1 MKLFNFFIIFLFL
14 GVINLYSNNLIIES
28 EGFSIISD
36 NLNQSRQ
43 NAIDDAITKGI
54 EKFLKN
60 RGIQLNKS
68 LEEQIKSQAVSGYE
82 IIKEE
87 VDGNILKE
95 KIKLLLDENS
105 LNDFIQPSSKDL
117 IKVDIFAVLNGNFD
131 NSLID
136 LLENFL
142 KNNFDYNFIFYP
154 ITNIENLTNDSNI
167 KLSLKINL
175 NKIKKLLSVNS
186 YLYNLNGEIEIYD
199 KQNNLY
205 DNLTFTKNLILRSDK
220 DYINYLSSLI
230 NPFIKKNFSKLIT
243 EVIKNTVTSNNLL
256 YVILKNIKNFN
267 VIEEFQNFLEK
278 INLKY
283 SLIEISKGEIVYKVE
298 GISKNN
304 LKNLLNSKNFNFKI
318 REKEGKDEELF

>member
-1 MKLFNFFIIFLFL
+1 MKLFNFFIIFLLL

-105 LNDFIQPSSKDL
+105 LNDFIQLSSKDL

-131 NSLID
+131 NSLVD

-154 ITNIENLTNDSNI
+154 ITNIENFTNDSNI

-205 DNLTFTKNLILRSDK
+205 DNLTFSKNLILIKDK

-243 EVIKNTVTSNNLL
+243 DEIKKTGISENLL
-256 YVILKNIKNFN
+256 YVILKNIRNFN

-283 SLIEISKGEIVYKVE
+283 SLIEISKGELVYKVE

-318 REKEGKDEELF
+318 REKEGKDDGLF